1 MHNPLDDPD
10 KATDKSVRPTR
21 ADDAAIEIEVADM
34 RHDSAAHSA
43 ANRRRRFELPA
54 FAAYGDLLT
63 QAYSAMRHDL
73 RKTLLTMAG
82 MAWGIATVVLLLAY
96 GNGFAHAIE
105 AIFESF
111 GATAVGVFPG
121 RTSQQ
126 AGGNKAGVLVRF
138 TSDDVELLL
147 NNIPLAK
154 HVVRMGQKDSTVQND
169 NRSFTFPVM
178 GLDPAIQ
185 QIWNLDIEEGRFLN
199 DADNMQHGL
208 YAVLASEARDKLFSG
223 MPAVG
228 QSVRIDGVTFEVI
241 GVGKPRMQEGD
252 NDDNRAVYI
261 PYNSLDVL
269 KDNHYIDGMW
279 LDSAGLD
286 HDKMAKTI
294 RDSLAAAHGF
304 KPDDPRAVFV
314 FDAQKQLAQ
323 FGIIS
328 TALKVLLAFIGTVT
342 LGIGGVG
349 LMNIMLVSVT
359 QRTREIGVE
368 KALGARRHDILFQF
382 LSEAMVITA
391 AGGVLGIA
399 LSYAVS
405 LAAGRLTFYSAL
417 AKHAEAADIRLI
429 VSPGILIVATGI
441 LAVVGVVSGMV
452 PALRAANLDPIE
464 ALRYE

>member
-1 MHNPLDDPD
+1 MY
-10 KATDKSVRPTR
+10 R
-21 ADDAAIEIEVADM
+21 
-34 RHDSAAHSA
+34 
-43 ANRRRRFELPA
+43 
-54 FAAYGDLLT
+54 DLLQ

-73 RKTLLTMAG
+73 RRTLLTMAG

-96 GNGFAHAIE
+96 GNGFGRAIQN
-105 AIFESF
+105 IFESF

-126 AGGNKAGVLVRF
+126 AGGNKAGVQIRF
-138 TSDDVELLL
+138 TNDDIEVLR

-154 HVVRMGQKDSTVQND
+154 HIVRMLQKQSTVQNN

-178 GLDPAIQ
+178 GLDPAIEE
-185 QIWNLDIEEGRFLN
+185 IWNLDVDEGRFLN
-199 DADNMQHGL
+199 DKDNMQHGL
-208 YAVLASEARDKLFSG
+208 VAVLGSEAREKLFSG

-228 QSVRIDGVTFEVI
+228 ESIRVDSVTLEVI
-241 GVGKPRMQEGD
+241 GVLKPRMQEGD
-252 NDDNRAVYI
+252 NDDNRVVYL
-261 PYNSLDVL
+261 PYNTMDVV
-269 KDNHYIDGMW
+269 KDNHYLDGMW

-286 HDKMAKTI
+286 HDKMARTVKE
-294 RDSLAAAHGF
+294 SLAVAHNF

-314 FDAQKQLAQ
+314 FDAQKQLSQ

-328 TALKVLLAFIGTVT
+328 MALKVLLAFIGTIT

-368 KALGARRHDILFQF
+368 KALGARRRDILLQF

-391 AGGVLGIA
+391 VGGVLGIL

-405 LAAGRLTFYSAL
+405 LSVGRLTLYSAL
-417 AKHAEAADIRLI
+417 AKHAEAGDIRLI
-429 VSPGILIVATGI
+429 VSPMILVVATSI
-441 LAVVGVVSGMV
+441 LAVVGVISGMV
-452 PALRAANLDPIE
+452 PAMRAANFDPIE